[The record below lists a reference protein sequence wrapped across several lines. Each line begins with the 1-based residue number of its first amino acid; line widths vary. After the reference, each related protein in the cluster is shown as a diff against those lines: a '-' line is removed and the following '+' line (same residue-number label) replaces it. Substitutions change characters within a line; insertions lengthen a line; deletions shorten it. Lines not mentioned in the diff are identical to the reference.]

1 MNKKIYCCIIVL
13 IGIIL
18 LGCFLYNKHQ
28 RHYFS
33 CTAHYQVSHD
43 NIYLRAMFRLVFNGD
58 EGIAMLTGEVK
69 DEQDRHLPLN
79 RQMRFVFN
87 ENNSNYILHSVARI
101 KESFDEVNDRLLS
114 RLIASFYYEP
124 NATVQYNIIKQSNGD
139 YVVYEG
145 KLPQAYCH
153 NS

>member
-1 MNKKIYCCIIVL
+1 
-13 IGIIL
+13 
-18 LGCFLYNKHQ
+18 
-28 RHYFS
+28 
-33 CTAHYQVSHD
+33 
-43 NIYLRAMFRLVFNGD
+43 MFRLVFNGD

>member
-1 MNKKIYCCIIVL
+1 MNKKIYGSIIIF
-13 IGIIL
+13 IGMIL
-18 LGCFLYNKHQ
+18 VGYTLYKKHQ
-28 RHYFS
+28 KHYFS

-69 DEQDRHLPLN
+69 DEQDRHLALN
-79 RQMRFVFN
+79 RQMRFVFS
-87 ENNSNYILHSVARI
+87 ENNSNYILHSVVKI
-101 KESFDEVNDRLLS
+101 QESFDEVNDMLLS
-114 RLIASFYYEP
+114 RLITSFYYEP
-124 NATVQYNIIKQSNGD
+124 NATVQYNIVKQSNGD
-139 YVVYEG
+139 YVVYDG